1 MDDDSNILLKAARQ
15 AGSMPAA
22 SPATAQVPA
31 DSRFS
36 RYALASFVC
45 ATLSLA
51 GFVSGNVVPYAPYVF
66 LFFVPAIICG
76 HLARREFRSAPDA
89 YRNTPMAT
97 YGLAVGYL
105 GLFLSAFVIS
115 AMIFGLA

>member
-15 AGSMPAA
+15 SGQNAAA
-22 SPATAQVPA
+22 SPSAAQVPA

-36 RYALASFVC
+36 RFALASFVC

-51 GFVSGNVVPYAPYVF
+51 GLVSGKIVPYAPFVF
-66 LFFVPAIICG
+66 LFFIPAIICG
-76 HLARREFRSAPDA
+76 HLARREFQAAPDA

-105 GLFLSAFVIS
+105 GLFLSIFIIS